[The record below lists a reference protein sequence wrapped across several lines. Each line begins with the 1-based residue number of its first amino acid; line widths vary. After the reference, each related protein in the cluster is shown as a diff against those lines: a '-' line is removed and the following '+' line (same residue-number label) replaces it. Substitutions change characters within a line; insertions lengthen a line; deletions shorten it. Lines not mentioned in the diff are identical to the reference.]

1 MTQIFTQ
8 GTKNVTTTETEI
20 FTPVIEVNYFGVYI
34 FIGLMTTN
42 DIIVK
47 QYVWNNVRS
56 QYELFDTPLTQT
68 GQTND
73 TVKFIPLLPLRRFR
87 LTVQR
92 TNGVGAN
99 TNYDIDYDIVTQSG

>member
-1 MTQIFTQ
+1 MTQVFTQ

-20 FTPVIEVNYFGVYI
+20 FTPVIEVNYFGVYL

-56 QYELFDTPLTQT
+56 VYELFETPLTQT

-92 TNGVGAN
+92 TSGVGAN
-99 TNYDIDYDIVTQSG
+99 TNYDIDFDIVTQSG